1 MAASG
6 MEWRCTSKD
15 QMASFLK
22 FLCCTESDEERT
34 QRDLPPF
41 ITPRNPMPPAYTTG
55 FQGDDFIDADPSDN
69 PPPFYTRFDPHPP
82 GCNCPIHIN
91 RVSRPT
97 VVELF
102 QSQGCNSC
110 PPTSSNLQSVLSNSN
125 DPNLLVLDYHV
136 TYWDHLGWK
145 DVFGKDEFDERQ
157 RDYAR
162 RRGDNR
168 VYTPQVV
175 VNGVSEGVG
184 QTDSNLKDIIKK
196 GQKSRKGEKWA
207 QLELSGER
215 KLRVNGPGDLKG
227 IVTVVTYDE
236 RVLAVDVKEG
246 ENMGKRL
253 ISTHIVRNIEQIE
266 DWKGGEQIFQLPARG
281 DIHMRWQQAVLVQQ
295 GRGGP
300 IIGAAK
306 V

>member
-1 MAASG
+1 
-6 MEWRCTSKD
+6 
-15 QMASFLK
+15 MASFLK
-22 FLCCTESDEERT
+22 FLCCKSDEEDSP
-34 QRDLPPF
+34 QHNLPPF
-41 ITPRNPMPPAYTTG
+41 IPQAIAGNPPMPPPYTTG
-55 FQGDDFIDADPSDN
+55 FDDDDIIAVGSSGS
-69 PPPFYTRFDPHPP
+69 PPPLYTRFDPHPP

-97 VVELF
+97 IIELF

-110 PPTSSNLQSVLSNSN
+110 PPTSSNLQSVIANSV

-145 DVFGKDEFDERQ
+145 DIYGKDEFNERQ

-162 RRGDNR
+162 RRGDTR

-184 QTDSNLKDIIKK
+184 QSDSNLKDIIKK
-196 GQKSRKGEKWA
+196 GQKSRKGERWA
-207 QLELSGER
+207 QLELVAGER
-215 KLRVNGPGDLKG
+215 KLKVTGPSDMKG

-236 RVLAVDVKEG
+236 RLLSVDIKTG

-253 ISTHIVRNIEQIE
+253 ISTHIVRNMEQIE
-266 DWKGGEQIFQLPARG
+266 DWKGGKQLFELPSRG
-281 DIHMRWQQAVLVQQ
+281 DIHKRWRQAVLVQQ
-295 GRGGP
+295 GKGGP
-300 IIGAAK
+300 IIGAGT